1 MRMSRD
7 PIPDYIEAGGLN
19 TDAGEEFSAPQVLP
33 TLDTAMVGKTDDL
46 PIRLSFAGC
55 TINE

>member
-1 MRMSRD
+1 MGRR
-7 PIPDYIEAGGLN
+7 PIPDHKEAGGLN
-19 TDAGEEFSAPQVLP
+19 PDAGEEFSAPRVLP

-55 TINE
+55 TIIE